1 MSADATF
8 TVASGSDFTVSDGNL
23 KCGVAGIYLVSAR
36 GSFRSSGS
44 GESDANLVFSGNGEV
59 YIPIES
65 GGTIEFIAEMSAGD
79 TLGAN
84 LYGSSASISL
94 AVSLVRIK

>member
-1 MSADATF
+1 M
-8 TVASGSDFTVSDGNL
+8 SDGSL
-23 KCGVAGIYLVSAR
+23 KCAVAGIYLVSAR
-36 GSFRSSGS
+36 GSFSSSGS
-44 GESDANLVFSGNGEV
+44 RESEANLVFSGNGEA
-59 YIPIES
+59 YIPIET
-65 GGTIEFIAEMSAGD
+65 GAIEFIAEMSVGD